1 MTPVRKNHRTLGYA
15 AALAVVTAGL
25 IAAPPQSARAQAQV
39 PKTVRILVPFPAGG
53 PTDTAAR
60 VISEQIGKLHGISFV
75 IENRVGGGSAIASE
89 AAARATPDGGT
100 LLVVAGALLI
110 NPILKKLNYDPLTSF
125 EPICKL
131 VRVPH
136 FIVVNKDSPLKSFAD
151 FIAAARARPGELTFA
166 TVGPATGPHIAF
178 ETLKRRA
185 NVDVRFV
192 PYPGTTPSIN
202 AVLGGHVAVAMGD
215 FRDVIGAL
223 QGGLLR
229 GLATTAPA
237 RTRAASRYSDRSR
250 TGISGLR
257 GRKLFRAGGAG
268 GDTQRDHEPAHHL
281 GVCGTAGRGR
291 ALEARQCRAVSD
303 RHLRRGI
310 RRASAPAARAL
321 CAGHPRGE
329 HPGAIVAAS
338 VNAGRNGTPANAAL
352 SGSRRND
359 LLFHHGQWRR
369 PRRGVHEPDQVPGPI
384 EVQATREHN
393 GCAGNRLADDRRSN
407 DFVVQHEG

>member
-1 MTPVRKNHRTLGYA
+1 MTPVRKNHRTFGYA

-25 IAAPPQSARAQAQV
+25 IASPPKPAQAQV

-110 NPILKKLNYDPLTSF
+110 NPILKKVNYDPLTSF

-151 FIAAARARPGELTFA
+151 FIAAARAKPGELTFA

-185 NVDVRFV
+185 SVDVRFV

-223 QGGLLR
+223 QGG
-229 GLATTAPA
+229 AAA
-237 RTRAASRYSDRSR
+237 RPCHHGAGAARAASRYSDRRR

-268 GDTQRDHEPAHHL
+268 GDAQRDHDPAHHL
-281 GVCGTAGRGR
+281 GVRGSAGRGR

-303 RHLRRGI
+303 RRLRRGV

-321 CAGHPRGE
+321 CAGDPRGE
-329 HPGAIVAAS
+329 HPGAVAA
-338 VNAGRNGTPANAAL
+338 T
-352 SGSRRND
+352 
-359 LLFHHGQWRR
+359 
-369 PRRGVHEPDQVPGPI
+369 
-384 EVQATREHN
+384 
-393 GCAGNRLADDRRSN
+393 RRS
-407 DFVVQHEG
+407 VARL

>member
-110 NPILKKLNYDPLTSF
+110 NPFLKKLNYDPLLSF

-151 FIAAARARPGELTFA
+151 FIAAARAKPGELTFA

-229 GLATTAPA
+229 GLATTAPQRLEQLPDIPTVA
-237 RTRAASRYSDRSR
+237 ELGYPGYEAESFF
-250 TGISGLR
+250 GL
-257 GRKLFRAGGAG
+257 
-268 GDTQRDHEPAHHL
+268 
-281 GVCGTAGRGR
+281 V
-291 ALEARQCRAVSD
+291 
-303 RHLRRGI
+303 
-310 RRASAPAARAL
+310 APAGTPKETMSQLTTWVSAAL
-321 CAGHPRGE
+321 QDADVR
-329 HPGAIVAAS
+329 S
-338 VNAGRNGTPANAAL
+338 KLVNAG
-352 SGSRRND
+352 
-359 LLFHHGQWRR
+359 LFPTGICGAEFGAHLRQQ
-369 PRRGVHEPDQVPGPI
+369 HEHY
-384 EVQATREHN
+384 VQAIREAN
-393 GCAGNRLADDRRSN
+393 IQA
-407 DFVVQHEG
+407 Q